1 MFFNNIKNDARPDA
15 KCGDI
20 ICRRKYIS
28 GRQYLLLKEVKGIN
42 RVSANKNE
50 SLLTFMQNHIL

>member
-1 MFFNNIKNDARPDA
+1 MPNAAASPQTENIF
-15 KCGDI
+15 
-20 ICRRKYIS
+20 S
-28 GRQYLLLKEVKGIN
+28 GRQCLLLKEVKGIN

>member
-1 MFFNNIKNDARPDA
+1 MFFNNIKMTLALMPNAA
-15 KCGDI
+15 ASSAAENI
-20 ICRRKYIS
+20 FS
-28 GRQYLLLKEVKGIN
+28 GRQCLLLKEVKGIN

>member
-1 MFFNNIKNDARPDA
+1 MQQSPSAAENIF
-15 KCGDI
+15 
-20 ICRRKYIS
+20 S
-28 GRQYLLLKEVKGIN
+28 GRQCLLLKEVKGIN

>member
-1 MFFNNIKNDARPDA
+1 MTLALTPNAATSSAAENIF
-15 KCGDI
+15 
-20 ICRRKYIS
+20 S
-28 GRQYLLLKEVKGIN
+28 GRQCLLLKEVKGIN